1 MNRKE
6 YRKAKK
12 ELKERWEY
20 QIKDERNKAIIEAII
35 FTSFSIIL
43 TLIIVWIVG

>member
-12 ELKERWEY
+12 ELNKYWEY
-20 QIKDERNKAIIEAII
+20 QIKDRRNKAIIEAII
-35 FTSFSIIL
+35 FTLFLITT
-43 TLIIVWIVG
+43 TLIIIWIVG